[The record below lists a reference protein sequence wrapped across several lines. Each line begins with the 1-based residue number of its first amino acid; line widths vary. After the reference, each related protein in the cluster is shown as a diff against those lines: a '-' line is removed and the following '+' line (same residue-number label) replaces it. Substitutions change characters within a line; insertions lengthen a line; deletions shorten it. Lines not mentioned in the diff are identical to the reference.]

1 MDFTSALVSLVSCL
15 SRKKQEHQD
24 GAAVDPQPNRQIV
37 KNNEPQ
43 IGLLGILQEEHRTA
57 LETINDRNQSQ
68 CVTSFNDRL
77 FTSDESQIENHDIS
91 VPIDDANG

>member
-1 MDFTSALVSLVSCL
+1 LDFTSALVNLVSWL

-37 KNNEPQ
+37 KNNEQQ
-43 IGLLGILQEEHRTA
+43 IGLLGILKEKHLTA
-57 LETINDRNQSQ
+57 SETINDRNQTQ

-91 VPIDDANG
+91 VPIDDAKG